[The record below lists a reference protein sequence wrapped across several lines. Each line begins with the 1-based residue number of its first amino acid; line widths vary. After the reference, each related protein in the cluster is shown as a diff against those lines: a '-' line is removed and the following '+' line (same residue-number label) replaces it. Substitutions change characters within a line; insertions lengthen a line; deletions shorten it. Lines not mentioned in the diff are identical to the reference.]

1 MPDSV
6 LSHGPLHAPGLLLDR
21 ALRVPLAAVVPPLVA
36 DGHGVGLVPGP
47 RSSTSPASSCASRPA
62 GLIAPRRL
70 MLGWHAAR
78 RRTALLED
86 AFCDAAVRAFL
97 DADLVDPARAA

>member
-36 DGHGVGLVPGP
+36 DGHGVGLVP
-47 RSSTSPASSCASRPA
+47 RSAVEHVAGELVCVPTA

-78 RRTALLED
+78 RRTALLE